1 MHISSNETPLDE
13 TQAEALNRLL
23 TTLTPAQADWLAGFI
38 AGWRASQRDPNDIEP
53 GRTDHDSGSGLSL
66 TVLYGSQT
74 GNAEGLAEA
83 LGQQASARGFS
94 ARVIDMADYKP
105 RQLKNEAYVA
115 VITSTHGEGDP
126 PDNALDLHEF
136 LHGRKA
142 PSLRHLKYAVL
153 GLGDTSYEHY
163 CRTGKEFDSALARL
177 GATALCE
184 RVDCDVDYDEAADT
198 WFARLLET
206 LQGEAGAAGLVTS
219 SSSTGYSA
227 ATASSHDRRTPF
239 PAELLENQ
247 LLNGRG
253 SSKETRHIELS
264 LEGSGLSYRP
274 GDALGIY
281 PQNDPR
287 LVATIIQR
295 LGLDP
300 DTGVKAGDVD
310 TTLAGAL
317 QHHREITLLTRPV
330 VEHWAEFS
338 GNQTLTTLL
347 EDHAKLSAWMENR
360 DLLDLIEEAPV
371 SGLGADT
378 LVQALRKLPA
388 RLYSIASSQAAV
400 DDEVHLTVAAVRYQA
415 RGRRREGVASTWLA
429 DRLAEDERVPVYIE
443 HNKHFRLPEDDEA
456 PVIMI
461 GPGTGIAPFRAF
473 MQEREAREAGGA
485 NWLFFGAQ
493 HFHTDFLYQSEW
505 LAWRRQGLVDRIDV
519 AFSRD
524 QEEKIYVQRR
534 LRDNASELWRW
545 LEKGAYLYVCGDAE
559 AMAPDV
565 HEALLDIIVEAGG
578 KRREDAT
585 DYLRE
590 LTRQKRYQRDVY

>member
-1 MHISSNETPLDE
+1 MMIDPNNSPLAAEQASS
-13 TQAEALNRLL
+13 LNRLL
-23 TTLTPAQADWLAGFI
+23 ESLEPHQFDWLAGFI
-38 AGWRASQRDPNDIEP
+38 AGWQTSQRGKPATEAQ
-53 GRTDHDSGSGLSL
+53 RTDTASDGRLSL

-74 GNAEGLAEA
+74 GNAEALAET
-83 LGQQASARGFS
+83 LGQRANACGI
-94 ARVIDMADYKP
+94 AAKVVDMADYKP
-105 RQLKNEAYVA
+105 RQLKNETFVA

-126 PDNALDLHEF
+126 PDSALDLHEF

-142 PSLRHLKYAVL
+142 PSLERLKYAVL
-153 GLGDTSYEHY
+153 GLGDTSYECY
-163 CRTGKEFDSALARL
+163 CQTGKDFDAALERR
-177 GATALCE
+177 GATRLTE
-184 RVDCDVDYDEAADT
+184 RVDCDVDYDDAAEA
-198 WFARLLET
+198 WFATLLET
-206 LQGEAGAAGLVTS
+206 LQGEAGAAGLPTS
-219 SSSTGYSA
+219 SPSTAYSA
-227 ATASSHDRRTPF
+227 TAAAGYDRRRPF
-239 PAELLENQ
+239 PAEMLDSLV
-247 LLNGRG
+247 LNGRG
-253 SSKETRHIELS
+253 SHKETRHIELS
-264 LEGSGLSYRP
+264 LEGSGLSYQP
-274 GDALGIY
+274 GDALGVY

-287 LVATIIQR
+287 LVATVIER

-300 DTGVKAGDVD
+300 DAAVKAGDID
-310 TTLAGAL
+310 TTLARAL

-330 VEHWAEFS
+330 VERWAEFS
-338 GNQTLTTLL
+338 ASETLKALL
-347 EDHAKLSAWMENR
+347 EDHAELSAWMAER
-360 DLLDLIEEAPV
+360 DLLDLVEEAPA
-371 SGLGADT
+371 SGLDADT

-400 DDEVHLTVAAVRYQA
+400 DEEVHLTVAAVRFEA

-429 DRLAEDERVPVYIE
+429 DRLAEDERVPVYVE
-443 HNKHFRLPEDDEA
+443 HNKHFRLPEDDEM

-473 MQEREAREAGGA
+473 MQEREEREAGGA

-493 HFHTDFLYQSEW
+493 RFHTDFLYQSEW

-524 QEEKIYVQRR
+524 QAEKVYVQQRIR
-534 LRDNASELWRW
+534 ENASELWRW
-545 LEKGAYLYVCGDAE
+545 LEKGACVYVCGDAE

-565 HEALLDIIVEAGG
+565 HEALLDVIVEAGG

>member
-1 MHISSNETPLDE
+1 MLIDSNETPLDE

-23 TTLTPAQADWLAGFI
+23 TTLSPSQVDWLAGFI
-38 AGWRASQRDPNDIEP
+38 AGWQASQRGKPVPQTQVAANS
-53 GRTDHDSGSGLSL
+53 SGQHPSL

-83 LGQQASARGFS
+83 LGQQASARGFDVKV
-94 ARVIDMADYKP
+94 ADMADYKP
-105 RQLKNEAYVA
+105 RQLKNETYLA

-142 PSLRHLKYAVL
+142 PSLERLKYAVL
-153 GLGDTSYEHY
+153 GLGDTSYEHF
-163 CRTGKEFDSALARL
+163 CQTGKDFDAALERL
-177 GATALCE
+177 GASRLTE
-184 RVDCDVDYDEAADT
+184 RVDCDVDYDDAAEA
-198 WFARLLET
+198 WFAALLET
-206 LQGEAGAAGLVTS
+206 LQSEAGAAGLPTS
-219 SSSTGYSA
+219 SPSTAYSA
-227 ATASSHDRRTPF
+227 TAAASYDRRHPF
-239 PAELLENQ
+239 PAEMLDNLV
-247 LLNGRG
+247 LNGRG
-253 SSKETRHIELS
+253 SHKETRHIELS
-264 LEGSGLSYRP
+264 LEGSGLSYQP
-274 GDALGIY
+274 GDALGVY

-287 LVATIIQR
+287 LVATIIER

-300 DTGVKAGDVD
+300 DAAVKAGDVD
-310 TTLAGAL
+310 TTLAKAL
-317 QHHREITLLTRPV
+317 QHHREITVLTRPV
-330 VEHWAEFS
+330 VERWAEFS
-338 GNQTLTTLL
+338 GSETLKALL
-347 EDHAKLSAWMENR
+347 EDHARLSAWMAER

-371 SGLGADT
+371 SGLDADT

-400 DDEVHLTVAAVRYQA
+400 DEEVHLTVAAVRYAA

-429 DRLAEDERVPVYIE
+429 DRLAEDERVPVYVE
-443 HNKHFRLPEDDEA
+443 HNKHFRLPEDDDT

-473 MQEREAREAGGA
+473 MQEREEREAGGA

-524 QEEKIYVQRR
+524 QQEKVYVQQRIR
-534 LRDNASELWRW
+534 ENASELWHW
-545 LEKGAYLYVCGDAE
+545 LEKGACVYVCGNAE

-565 HEALLDIIVEAGG
+565 HEALLDVIVEAGG

-585 DYLRE
+585 DFLRE